1 MEIKHLKN
9 IIIVSF
15 GFLLLFT
22 AYGGLQTLQSSLNPE
37 KGLGVASLS
46 VVYGCLILSSIFL
59 PPLIIKKI
67 GCKWTIVVSMCCYI
81 TYSIGN
87 FKPNWYSLIIT
98 SAILGIGGGPLWA
111 SKCTYLTTSGIRYA
125 RQTGKEKMDVVNQY
139 FGLFFLIYQSSGV
152 WGNLISSLVLNQ
164 NANKVLY
171 DNISYSNCGANNCPI
186 SNAEVSNTTSNTTSS
201 VSGVSD
207 ILRYTLMGIYTGC
220 GVIAVL
226 LIVFF
231 LDQID
236 LSEEQKEENGNPT
249 IWKSLL
255 GTMKQLK
262 DIRQCLLIPLTM
274 FSGFQ
279 QGFLSSDY
287 TKAYV
292 TCALGIHFVGYVMIC
307 FGATNSIFSMVFGK
321 LSQYTGRIALFM
333 LAAAISISCIIAL
346 LLWSPNPNQL
356 AIFFIFPALWSVS
369 DAICQTLLNAF
380 YGVLFDDHKE
390 AAFAN
395 YRLWE
400 SVGFVIAFAYSNVL
414 CVSVKLYVVLSMLL
428 LGMILYLVVEFLEY
442 RKQKMSAQDRNV
454 EMMTESTNVQ
464 NTTE

>member
-207 ILRYTLMGIYTGC
+207 ILRYTLMGIYT
-220 GVIAVL
+220 
-226 LIVFF
+226 
-231 LDQID
+231 
-236 LSEEQKEENGNPT
+236 EEQKEENGNPT

>member
-9 IIIVSF
+9 IIIISF

-22 AYGGLQTLQSSLNPE
+22 AYGGLQALQSSLNPE

-59 PPLIIKKI
+59 PPIMIKKI
-67 GCKWTIVVSMCCYI
+67 GCKWTMVISMCCYI

-87 FKPNWYSLIIT
+87 FKPNWYSLLIT

-111 SKCTYLTTSGIRYA
+111 SKCTYLTISGITYA
-125 RQTGKEKMDVVNQY
+125 KQTGKERMDIVNQY
-139 FGLFFLIYQSSGV
+139 FGLFFLIYQSSGI

-164 NANKVLY
+164 NPNKVVTNNTNY
-171 DNISYSNCGANNCPI
+171 TYCGANNCPT
-186 SNAEVSNTTSNTTSS
+186 STEELSNTTTPA
-201 VSGVSD
+201 SGVSETV
-207 ILRYTLMGIYTGC
+207 RYTLMGIYTAS

-226 LIVFF
+226 LIVIF
-231 LDQID
+231 LDHID
-236 LSEEQKEENGNPT
+236 LSEETKEQTDEPT
-249 IWKSLL
+249 IWNSLL
-255 GTMKQLK
+255 GTLQQLK

-292 TCALGIHFVGYVMIC
+292 TCTLGIHFVGYVMIC
-307 FGATNSIFSMVFGK
+307 FGATNSISSMVFGK

-333 LAAAISISCIIAL
+333 LAAAISVSCIIGL
-346 LLWSPNPNQL
+346 RLWSPNPNQL
-356 AIFFIFPALWSVS
+356 AVFFIFPALWSIS

-400 SVGFVIAFAYSNVL
+400 SVGFVIAFAYSNFL
-414 CVSVKLYVVLSMLL
+414 CISVKLYVVLSILL
-428 LGMILYLVVEFLEY
+428 IGMILYLVLEYLEY
-442 RKQKMSAQDRNV
+442 RKQKMSAQETNV
-454 EMMTESTNVQ
+454 VNMTESTTVQ
-464 NTTE
+464 NAIG

>member
-1 MEIKHLKN
+1 MGDCKL
-9 IIIVSF
+9 
-15 GFLLLFT
+15 
-22 AYGGLQTLQSSLNPE
+22 YSLNPE

-46 VVYGCLILSSIFL
+46 VVYGCLIMSSLFL
-59 PPLIIKKI
+59 PPIIIKKI
-67 GCKWTIVVSMCCYI
+67 GCKWTIVASMCCYV

-111 SKCTYLTTSGIRYA
+111 SKCTYLTISGIKYA
-125 RQTGKEKMDVVNQY
+125 HQTGKEKMDVVNQY
-139 FGLFFLIYQSSGV
+139 FGIFFLIYQSSGI

-164 NANKVLY
+164 NQNKVHYPKHADHVEIRAVGMEVFLKLTLSEAPN
-171 DNISYSNCGANNCPI
+171 NISYSYCGANNCPK
-186 SNAEVSNTTSNTTSS
+186 ATPELSNTTTP

-207 ILRYTLMGIYTGC
+207 IMRYTLMGIYTGS

-226 LIVFF
+226 LIVIF

-236 LSEEQKEENGNPT
+236 LSEEQKREDENPT
-249 IWKSLL
+249 IWNSLL
-255 GTMKQLK
+255 GTIKQLK

-287 TKAYV
+287 TKAYI

-307 FGATNSIFSMVFGK
+307 YGATNSISSMASGK
-321 LSQYTGRIALFM
+321 LSQYTGRISLFM
-333 LAAAISISCIIAL
+333 LAAAVSISCIIAL
-346 LLWSPNPNQL
+346 LLWSPNPDQL
-356 AIFFIFPALWSVS
+356 AVFFIFPALWSLS

-400 SVGFVIAFAYSNVL
+400 SLGFVISFAYSNYL
-414 CVSVKLYVVLSMLL
+414 CVSVKLYIVLSILL
-428 LGMILYLVVEFLEY
+428 IGMILYLVVEYLEY
-442 RKQKMSAQDRNV
+442 RKHKIMALDTNAV
-454 EMMTESTNVQ
+454 NMTES
-464 NTTE
+464 

>member
-1 MEIKHLKN
+1 MKIKHLKN

-46 VVYGCLILSSIFL
+46 VVYGCLILSSLFL
-59 PPLIIKKI
+59 PPIIIKKI
-67 GCKWTIVVSMCCYI
+67 GCKWTIVASMCCYI

-87 FKPNWYSLIIT
+87 FKPNWYSLLIT

-111 SKCTYLTTSGIRYA
+111 SKCTYLTISGIMYA
-125 RQTGKEKMDVVNQY
+125 KNTGKEKMDVVNQY
-139 FGLFFLIYQSSGV
+139 FGLFFLIYQSSGI
-152 WGNLISSLVLNQ
+152 WGNLISSLVLTQ
-164 NANKVLY
+164 NPNKAVS
-171 DNISYSNCGANNCPI
+171 DNISHTYCGANNCPVFTVEI
-186 SNAEVSNTTSNTTSS
+186 SNATSS
-201 VSGVSD
+201 DSGISD
-207 ILRYTLMGIYTGC
+207 NLHYTLMGIYTGS

-226 LIVFF
+226 LVIFF

-236 LSEEQKEENGNPT
+236 ISEDQKLENNNST
-249 IWKSLL
+249 IWNSLL
-255 GTMKQLK
+255 GTIYQLK
-262 DIRQCLLIPLTM
+262 DKRQCLLIPLTM

-307 FGATNSIFSMVFGK
+307 FGATNSIASMAFGK
-321 LSQYTGRIALFM
+321 LSQYTGRIALFL
-333 LAAAISISCIIAL
+333 LAAAINVSCIIAL
-346 LLWSPNPNQL
+346 LLWSPNSNQF
-356 AIFFIFPALWSVS
+356 AVFFIFPTLWSIS

-400 SVGFVIAFAYSNVL
+400 SLGFVIAFAYSNFL
-414 CVSVKLYVVLSMLL
+414 CVYVKLYVVLSILL
-428 LGMILYLVVEFLEY
+428 IGIILYLVVEYLEY
-442 RKQKMSAQDRNV
+442 RKQKMCAKDTSSV
-454 EMMTESTNVQ
+454 IMTESTNDQ
-464 NTTE
+464 NASQ

>member
-1 MEIKHLKN
+1 MKIKHLKN

-46 VVYGCLILSSIFL
+46 VIYGCLILSSLFL
-59 PPLIIKKI
+59 PPIIIKKI

-81 TYSIGN
+81 SYSIAN

-98 SAILGIGGGPLWA
+98 SAIGGIGGGPLWA
-111 SKCTYLTTSGIRYA
+111 SKCTYLTISGIKYA
-125 RQTGKEKMDVVNQY
+125 QQTGKDKMDVVNQY

-164 NANKVLY
+164 HPNEVISENK
-171 DNISYSNCGANNCPI
+171 SYSNCGAHNCPT
-186 SNAEVSNTTSNTTSS
+186 STAEVSNVTTPTP
-201 VSGVSD
+201 GVSD
-207 ILRYTLMGIYTGC
+207 TLRYTLMGIYTGC

-226 LIVFF
+226 LIAIF
-231 LDQID
+231 LEQID
-236 LSEEQKEENGNPT
+236 LSEEQKEQTDNPS

-255 GTMKQLK
+255 GTIKQLK

-292 TCALGIHFVGYVMIC
+292 TCTLGIQFVGYVMIC
-307 FGATNSIFSMVFGK
+307 FGATNSIFSMITGK
-321 LSQYTGRIALFM
+321 LSKYTGRIALFM
-333 LAAAISISCIIAL
+333 FAAATSISCIIAL
-346 LLWSPNPNQL
+346 LLWNPNPQQF
-356 AIFFIFPALWSVS
+356 AVFFIFPALWSIS

-400 SVGFVIAFAYSNVL
+400 SLGFVIAFAYSNLL
-414 CVSVKLYVVLSMLL
+414 CVYIKLYVVLSVLL
-428 LGMILYLVVEFLEY
+428 LGMILYLVVEYLEY
-442 RKQKMSAQDRNV
+442 RKKKMSAPEV
-454 EMMTESTNVQ
+454 HSISMAEGTNVQ
-464 NTTE
+464 CATD

>member
-9 IIIVSF
+9 IIIISF

-22 AYGGLQTLQSSLNPE
+22 AYGGLQALQSSLNPE

-59 PPLIIKKI
+59 PPIMIKKI
-67 GCKWTIVVSMCCYI
+67 GCKWTIVISMCCYI

-87 FKPNWYSLIIT
+87 FKPNWYSLLIT

-111 SKCTYLTTSGIRYA
+111 SKCTYLTISGITYA
-125 RQTGKEKMDVVNQY
+125 KQTGKERMDIVNQY
-139 FGLFFLIYQSSGV
+139 FGLFFLIYQSSGI

-164 NANKVLY
+164 IPNKVVTNNTNY
-171 DNISYSNCGANNCPI
+171 TYCGANNCPT
-186 SNAEVSNTTSNTTSS
+186 STAELSNTTTP

-207 ILRYTLMGIYTGC
+207 TLRYTLMGIYTGS

-226 LIVFF
+226 LIVIF
-231 LDQID
+231 LDHID
-236 LSEEQKEENGNPT
+236 LSEETKEQTDEPT
-249 IWKSLL
+249 IWNSLL
-255 GTMKQLK
+255 GTLQQLK
-262 DIRQCLLIPLTM
+262 DIRQWLLIPLTM

-292 TCALGIHFVGYVMIC
+292 TCTLGIHFVGYVMIC
-307 FGATNSIFSMVFGK
+307 FGATNSISSMVFGK

-333 LAAAISISCIIAL
+333 LAAAISVSCIIGL
-346 LLWSPNPNQL
+346 RLWSPNPNQL
-356 AIFFIFPALWSVS
+356 AVFFIFPALWSIS

-380 YGVLFDDHKE
+380 YGVLFEDHKE

-400 SVGFVIAFAYSNVL
+400 SVGFVIAFAYSNFL
-414 CVSVKLYVVLSMLL
+414 CISVKLYVILSILL
-428 LGMILYLVVEFLEY
+428 IGMILYLVLEYLEY
-442 RKQKMSAQDRNV
+442 RKQKMSAQETNV
-454 EMMTESTNVQ
+454 LNMTESTTVQ
-464 NTTE
+464 NAIE

>member
-9 IIIVSF
+9 IIIIAF

-46 VVYGCLILSSIFL
+46 VVYGCLIVSSVFL
-59 PPLIIKKI
+59 PTIIIKKI
-67 GCKWTIVVSMCCYI
+67 GCKWTIVTSMCCYI

-98 SAILGIGGGPLWA
+98 SAILGFGGGPLWA
-111 SKCTYLTTSGIRYA
+111 AKCTYLTTTGIRYA
-125 RQTGKEKMDVVNQY
+125 KRMGKEKMDVVNQY
-139 FGLFFLIYQSSGV
+139 FGVFFLIYQSSGI
-152 WGNLISSLVLNQ
+152 WGNLISSLVLEQ
-164 NANKVLY
+164 NPNKVISE
-171 DNISYSNCGANNCPI
+171 NASYSHCGPNNCPALSAGS
-186 SNAEVSNTTSNTTSS
+186 SNSTTPP
-201 VSGVSD
+201 SGVSD
-207 ILRYTLMGIYTGC
+207 TLRYTLMGIYTGC
-220 GVIAVL
+220 GVLAVL
-226 LIVFF
+226 LIVIL
-231 LDQID
+231 LDQVE
-236 LSEEQKEENGNPT
+236 LKEEQKNELEAKPS
-249 IWKSLL
+249 IWRSLL
-255 GTMKQLK
+255 GTIRQLK

-279 QGFLSSDY
+279 QGFLASDY

-292 TCALGIHFVGYVMIC
+292 TCTLGIQFVGFVMIC
-307 FGATNSIFSMVFGK
+307 FGATNSICSMLSGK

-333 LAAAISISCIIAL
+333 LAAATSVSCIIAL
-346 LLWSPNPNQL
+346 LLWSPNPNQF
-356 AIFFIFPALWSVS
+356 AVFFIFPALWSMS

-400 SVGFVIAFAYSNVL
+400 SLGFVIAFAYSNLL
-414 CVSVKLYVVLSMLL
+414 CISVKLYVVLTMLL
-428 LGMILYLVVEFLEY
+428 LGMILYLVVEYLEY
-442 RKQKMSAQDRNV
+442 RKSSKN
-454 EMMTESTNVQ
+454 TNNSNEVSMGVIQ
-464 NTTE
+464 S

>member
-1 MEIKHLKN
+1 MKIKHLKN

-22 AYGGLQTLQSSLNPE
+22 AYGGLQALQSSLNPE

-46 VVYGCLILSSIFL
+46 VVYGCLILSSLFL
-59 PPLIIKKI
+59 PPIIIKKI

-87 FKPNWYSLIIT
+87 FKPNWYSLLIT

-111 SKCTYLTTSGIRYA
+111 SKCTYLTINGIKYA
-125 RQTGKEKMDVVNQY
+125 QQTGKEKMDIVNQY
-139 FGLFFLIYQSSGV
+139 FGLFFLIYQSSGI

-164 NANKVLY
+164 NPNKVVL
-171 DNISYSNCGANNCPI
+171 NNTSYSYCGANNCPT
-186 SNAEVSNTTSNTTSS
+186 SEAELSNTTS
-201 VSGVSD
+201 GVSD
-207 ILRYTLMGIYTGC
+207 SLRYTLMGIYTGS

-226 LIVFF
+226 LIVIF

-236 LSEEQKEENGNPT
+236 LSEEQKEENYDNPT
-249 IWKSLL
+249 ICNSLL
-255 GTMKQLK
+255 GTIRQLK

-292 TCALGIHFVGYVMIC
+292 TCTLGIHFVGYVMIC
-307 FGATNSIFSMVFGK
+307 FGATNSISSMVFGK

-333 LAAAISISCIIAL
+333 LAAAISVSCIIAL
-346 LLWSPNPNQL
+346 LLWNPNPNQF
-356 AIFFIFPALWSVS
+356 AVFFIFPALWSIS

-400 SVGFVIAFAYSNVL
+400 SLGFVIAFAYSNLL
-414 CVSVKLYVVLSMLL
+414 CVCVKLYVVLSMLL
-428 LGMILYLVVEFLEY
+428 IGMILYLVVEYLEY
-442 RKQKMSAQDRNV
+442 MKNNGQDTNAV
-454 EMMTESTNVQ
+454 IMTESTNVQ
-464 NTTE
+464 NMTNG